1 MLKEAIMED
10 IVYILFPMLISYTIC
25 IYINKITM
33 WDMQYLS
40 LLFVVITAIL
50 SLTTYYVS
58 TKILR

>member
-10 IVYILFPMLISYTIC
+10 IIYILFPMLISYTIC
-25 IYINKITM
+25 IYVNKITM
-33 WDMQYLS
+33 WGIQYLS